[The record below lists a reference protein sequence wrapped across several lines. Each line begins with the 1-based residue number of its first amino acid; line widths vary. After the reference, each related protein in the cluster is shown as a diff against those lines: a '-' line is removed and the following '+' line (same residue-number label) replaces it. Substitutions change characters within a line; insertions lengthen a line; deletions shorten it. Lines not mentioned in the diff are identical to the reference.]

1 LTATHSLYTEN
12 TDFTKERLFTI
23 SILSENK
30 IGLLHAISIIFTRRK
45 LNIDSFNVS
54 ESEVKGVSRFTIVLH
69 SKRSTAEKV
78 VKQIEKL
85 IEVLA
90 AFLYEESQIHYL
102 EIALYKISKK
112 IFCLYPEIVNT
123 VTNHQARFLRT
134 EEDYDFILIEKT
146 GHKRE
151 TTKLFHEL
159 EQYGVSEFV
168 RSGRIALSKSK
179 RETTTL
185 IEQLENSN
193 CNLIDS

>member
-1 LTATHSLYTEN
+1 MTTTHSLYSEN

-23 SILSENK
+23 SVLSENK

-69 SKRSTAEKV
+69 STRHTAEKV

-90 AFLYEESQIHYL
+90 AFLYEESQIHHL

-112 IFCLYPEIVNT
+112 IFSLNPEIVHI

-134 EEDYDFILIEKT
+134 EEDYEFILIEKT

-159 EQYGVSEFV
+159 EHYGVSEFV
-168 RSGRIALSKSK
+168 RSGRIAISKSK
-179 RETTTL
+179 RETITL
-185 IEQLENSN
+185 IEQLENSK
-193 CNLIDS
+193 CNLIDI